1 LQVTLFEALTATLR
15 KHPMVLAGAAE
26 ADAAAAE
33 VHERNSR
40 YLPRHLQISMADL
53 QRDTA

>member
-15 KHPMVLAGAAE
+15 EHPMVLAGAAE